1 MQKCLLEQTETLAT
15 FASVTN
21 SSWIETTKLTAM
33 SIQAVIDV
41 NTPSAKT
48 FTADAATE
56 IFTATANGFVTGLK
70 TQVSNSGGALPAGL
84 SAVTDYFVIKIDAN
98 TFYLATSL
106 ANALAGTNLLI
117 TTNGTGTQTI
127 TPTAIAGASIKL
139 QETNDTTLTPAD
151 VASSSQNITAD
162 ATLILQYPSLGR
174 CKYVRTQTN
183 LTAGSMSQTQR
194 AFGVGLDG

>member
-1 MQKCLLEQTETLAT
+1 MQKVLLENTETLPT

-41 NTPSAKT
+41 NTPTAKT

-56 IFTATANGFVTGLK
+56 IFTATAHGFVTGLK

-139 QETNDTTLTPAD
+139 QETNDTDLTPAD